1 MYFGSM
7 NVDLSNLKRAA
18 VGGPFWCAILALLVG
33 VIGCVSSSER
43 HDGDMYVAS
52 FATEPPNHGVG
63 DPQ

>member
-33 VIGCVSSSER
+33 VHRLC
-43 HDGDMYVAS
+43 
-52 FATEPPNHGVG
+52 FL
-63 DPQ
+63 